1 MLDFLIIIPAYNE
14 EKYIAKTLDSLVQ
27 QTHIPAQ
34 IILVDDNSTD
44 ETASIVQ
51 SFVNDY
57 DFIKLINRRSK
68 SESLPGAKVVQAFY
82 EGLANA
88 DKNYD
93 VVCKFDADLVFP
105 HDYLDKLNDGFTS
118 DANLGML
125 GGVCMIMQN
134 QEWKVESLTNLDH
147 IRGALKA
154 YRKDCFEQIGG
165 LKKAMGW
172 DTLDELLARY
182 HGWKVV
188 VASHLKVQHL
198 KPTGTTYSQKLPLQF
213 GKSVY
218 QMRYKLLI
226 SLLAISKLSKKK
238 KSYSFFLLAC
248 YGYVKA
254 VLQNEKPLVTPKEG
268 KFIRQYRM
276 QSIKKR
282 LKTEKRQ
289 ASS

>member
-1 MLDFLIIIPAYNE
+1 MLNFLLIIPAYNE
-14 EKYIAKTLDSLVQ
+14 EKYIADTLDSLVRQ
-27 QTHIPAQ
+27 SYKPSQIIVVNDHSTDKTAQ
-34 IILVDDNSTD
+34 IVQGFADDY
-44 ETASIVQ
+44 
-51 SFVNDY
+51 SF
-57 DFIKLINRRSK
+57 IQLINRKSK
-68 SESLPGAKVVQAFY
+68 AESIPGAKVIHAFY

-88 DKNYD
+88 DQGYD
-93 VVCKFDADLVFP
+93 VICKFDADLVFP
-105 HDYLDKLNDGFTS
+105 DHYLEKLNERFSS
-118 DANLGML
+118 DANLGMY
-125 GGVCMIMQN
+125 GGVCMIKQN
-134 QEWKVESLTNLDH
+134 EEWVTESLTNLDH
-147 IRGALKA
+147 LRGALKA

-182 HGWKVV
+182 HGWKVEV
-188 VASHLKVQHL
+188 DAQLRVQHL

-238 KSYSFFLLAC
+238 KSISFFLLAC

-254 VLQNEKPLVTPKEG
+254 VLQNETPLVSKDEG

-276 QSIKKR
+276 QSIKKT
-282 LKTEKRQ
+282 LE
-289 ASS
+289 